1 MDAPR
6 SLFTDQTQLAD
17 DLYALS
23 AVIDRQIE
31 DRVSLAELV
40 ARVADRLRR
49 HVTLTAFG
57 RVIRCAPGARP
68 LVGDPGAGHGRL
80 IGVDIG
86 VQIDP
91 PLPEQLAKLVEQ
103 RIAHASRVL
112 LHHEPMPEEGR
123 GFAEKLRWLLSA
135 FATGEE
141 RRAIRREIGWDDQ
154 SRVTVLAVA
163 GVGDSQDGAERLAAS
178 MSASPVV
185 MAYVGEVLAVVVA
198 GRPVQELDVPEGMS
212 VGVGE
217 EVSASELHASWQSA
231 LMALRFSMPSR
242 RSRGPYRLFDAVI
255 VDVANIGALR
265 VLADVAGQADVQEL
279 ADVRGLTTL
288 AEAVPDMVT
297 VLEAVAATDSIRRAA
312 QLVHMH
318 HNTVAQRVRDAERA
332 LGYPLTEPYGR
343 TRLMV
348 GLILYRLSARP
359 EG

>member
-1 MDAPR
+1 MDAFH
-6 SLFTDQTQLAD
+6 SLFTDEADFAD
-17 DLYALS
+17 DLFTLS
-23 AVIDRQIE
+23 TVIDRQVE
-31 DRVSLAELV
+31 DRVGLAEFVSQV
-40 ARVADRLRR
+40 AGRLRR
-49 HVTLTAFG
+49 GVSLHAFG
-57 RVIRCAPGARP
+57 RVIRCAPDGRLLTGA
-68 LVGDPGAGHGRL
+68 PGAGPGRRTGL
-80 IGVDIG
+80 EVDIR
-86 VQIDP
+86 IDP
-91 PLPEQLAKLVEQ
+91 PLAEQAARLVDQ
-103 RIAHASRVL
+103 RLTHAARVL
-112 LHHEPMPEEGR
+112 LHHEPMPEEER

-135 FATGEE
+135 IATGEE

-154 SRVTVLAVA
+154 SRVTVLAIS
-163 GVGDSQDGAERLAAS
+163 GVGDNQDVAERLAAS
-178 MSASPVV
+178 MSPSPVV

-198 GRPVQELDVPEGMS
+198 GRPRLELDVPEGMS

-217 EVSASELHASWQSA
+217 EVPASELHTSWQSA

-265 VLADVAGQADVQEL
+265 VLADVAGQPDVREL
-279 ADVRGLTTL
+279 ADLRALVTL
-288 AEAVPDMVT
+288 AEDMPDMLT

-348 GLILYRLSARP
+348 GLILYRLSSD
-359 EG
+359 G